1 MTTEIHENARHAK
14 DAHPWPAVACP
25 GNYGS
30 ANDNEAGF
38 TRAALT
44 RFLGEDWEQF
54 VFERAAARELAG
66 DPDDWL

>member
-1 MTTEIHENARHAK
+1 MTIENQENARHAK
-14 DAHPWPAVACP
+14 DARSWPAVCA
-25 GNYGS
+25 GS
-30 ANDNEAGF
+30 YSGANDNEAGF
-38 TRAALT
+38 THAALT